1 MIVYKATNQVNQKV
15 YVGKTTETLTHRRAR
30 HLWDANSGS
39 ERIFQRAIRKYGI
52 DGFVFEILCR
62 CISGTDMDQK
72 EVEMIR
78 RLNSRNPHG
87 YNMTDG
93 GEGTTGREV
102 SEEVREKMR
111 VRMTGRKH
119 TEEAR
124 ARISAGHIGIKHT
137 DETKAKHRAA
147 MIGNKINLG
156 RKASDETK
164 AKLSAAKMGHKF
176 NTGRKQTP
184 EWIKKRRKANIGNKY
199 RAGHKWSEE
208 HKAKLREAC
217 TGWKQTDEARAK
229 IKAAWVIRKQKIAA

>member
-1 MIVYKATNQVNQKV
+1 VVIYKATNKVNGKI
-15 YVGKTTETLTHRRAR
+15 YVGKTVEELARRRKR
-30 HLWDANSGS
+30 HLWTARSGS
-39 ERIFQRAIRKYGI
+39 ECVFPRAIRKYGI
-52 DGFVFEILCR
+52 DGFEFEVLCR
-62 CISGTDMDQK
+62 CSSEEELDQK

-78 RLNSRNPHG
+78 LLNSKKPIG

-93 GEGTTGREV
+93 GEGTSGREV

-111 VRMTGRKH
+111 ACMTGRKH
-119 TEEAR
+119 TREAR

-137 DETKAKHRAA
+137 EETKAKHRAA

-156 RKASDETK
+156 RKATDETK
-164 AKLSAAKMGHKF
+164 AKLSAAKMGHKI
-176 NTGRKQTP
+176 NVGRKQTA
-184 EWIKKRRKANIGNKY
+184 EWIEKRRKANIGNKY